1 MSGLRFHPLDHP
13 NSRKEVLVSRFR
25 ASHKAAGASLFAVLL
40 LVVVGVAYAAA
51 PGPNGSSS
59 GPNPPK
65 FVRLSNGLLKYTLPK
80 FYGPCTKTYTVY
92 ELQAHRADAWAQSTA
107 QETNSFGKTHCLKI
121 INQDAGGYANVSK
134 QIAQLQAAIAAKP
147 AAIIL
152 WTTDP
157 TAVDNEVAKAR
168 AAGIKVIGFT
178 APPTGPTDATVSGNW
193 QIDGGLMLNAIAKK
207 IGGKGDVLAIWG
219 GAGGSYQT
227 GLAAGAKN
235 ALKSLPGIKLT
246 TKTIAAFSPADVTPL
261 VQNQLTI
268 DPNLKGVI
276 LSIAGM
282 ADGAF
287 PAINKAGDQNKV
299 SVVSGLFDSAANVQD
314 VRTGRISYLVGVP
327 SVFYA
332 DMVDIVT
339 ANMLNGKPYPKL
351 TTIPGQVFTPSNIKV
366 PGALKWEL
374 RASFLK

>member
-1 MSGLRFHPLDHP
+1 VNVPK
-13 NSRKEVLVSRFR
+13 SRVP
-25 ASHKAAGASLFAVLL
+25 HKVLFALITGVVLL
-40 LVVVGVAYAAA
+40 AAA
-51 PGPNGSSS
+51 SVAVAASSTAPNPNGYSS
-59 GPNPPK
+59 GPNAPK
-65 FVRLSNGLLKYTLPK
+65 FVRLSNGLVTYTLPK
-80 FYGPCTKTYTVY
+80 FYGPCKKTYTVY

-107 QETNSFGKTHCLKI
+107 QETNAFGKSHCLNV
-121 INQDAGGYANVSK
+121 INEDAGGYANVSK
-134 QIAQLQAAIAAKP
+134 QIAQLQAAVAAKP
-147 AAIIL
+147 DAIML

-193 QIDGGLMLNAIAKK
+193 QIDGGLMLTAIAKK
-207 IGGKGDVLAIWG
+207 IGGAGNVLAIWG
-219 GAGGSYQT
+219 GAGGSYQQ
-227 GLAAGAKN
+227 GLAAGASN
-235 ALKSLPGIKLT
+235 ALKSFPNVKLT

-287 PAINKAGDQNKV
+287 PAINKANDQSKV
-299 SVVSGLFDSAANVQD
+299 SVISGLFDSYANVQD
-314 VRTGRISYLVGVP
+314 VQTGRITYLVGVP

-332 DMVDIVT
+332 DMADIVT
-339 ANMLNGKPYPKL
+339 ANMLNGKPYPKV

-374 RASFLK
+374 RPSFLK

>member
-1 MSGLRFHPLDHP
+1 MLRFRIP
-13 NSRKEVLVSRFR
+13 RQT
-25 ASHKAAGASLFAVLL
+25 A
-40 LVVVGVAYAAA
+40 GVAAVALALLAASAAIAATRAA
-51 PGPNGSSS
+51 PNPNGYSS

-65 FVRLSNGLLKYTLPK
+65 FVRLPNGLVNYTLPK

-107 QETNSFGKTHCLKI
+107 QETKAFGASHCLKV
-121 INQDAGGYANVSK
+121 INEDAGGYTNVSK
-134 QIAQLQAAIAAKP
+134 QLSQLQAAIAAHP

-157 TAVDNEVAKAR
+157 TAVNAQVAKAR
-168 AAGIKVIGFT
+168 KAGIKVIGFV
-178 APPTGPTDATVSGNW
+178 APPTGPTDATVSGDW
-193 QIDGGLMLNAIAKK
+193 RIDGGLMLNAIAKK
-207 IGGKGDVLAIWG
+207 IGGTGDVLAIWG
-219 GAGGSYQT
+219 GAGGSYQAGLET
-227 GLAAGAKN
+227 GANN
-235 ALKSLPGIKLT
+235 ALKSYPNIKLT
-246 TKTIAAFSPADVTPL
+246 TKTIAAFSPSDVQPL
-261 VQNQLTI
+261 VQNQITV

-282 ADGAF
+282 ASGAL
-287 PAINKAGDQNKV
+287 PPIAAAHDQGKV
-299 SVVSGLFDSAANVQD
+299 WVVSGLFDAKSNVD
-314 VRTGRISYLVGVP
+314 DLKAGRTSLIVGVP

-339 ANMLNGKPYPKL
+339 ANMLNGKPYPKV
-351 TTIPGQVFTPSNIKV
+351 TTIPGQVFNSTNVKI